1 MILMTITKR
10 KALHGSVK
18 DCLKYIMN
26 PNKTMD
32 NILVTGLNCSPET
45 AYNEMLMI
53 DRMYQNKG
61 SRKGYHIIQSFNNT
75 DIITPEQAH
84 QIGLK
89 TMQQLYPDYQIVC
102 VTHVDHAHIHNHF
115 CLNAINMKTGKKLND
130 SLKHK
135 EGLNRL
141 REVSDQLSEEHNLT
155 VIKNA
160 PPITR
165 YGNSKTNYHS
175 SNSLRSK
182 ISNDI
187 DRLLLEAKSFDMLL
201 DLLKIE
207 GYQIKIGKDI
217 SLKPVGA
224 KRFIRL
230 SSINNGEYAKD
241 KIMNDIVIIN
251 KLFDEIDQLPKFN
264 KYKFQYGT
272 RTRPA
277 NKDLIYHGFERI
289 KMLGMIKISKRDY
302 SSYHKNKYNFLKKL
316 VLLNKKL
323 IDTNL

>member
-1 MILMTITKR
+1 MTITKR
-10 KALHGSVK
+10 KALRGSVK

-32 NILVTGLNCSPET
+32 NTLVTGLNCSPET

-135 EGLNRL
+135 EGLNKL
-141 REVSDQLSEEHNLT
+141 RDVSDQLSEEHNLT

-160 PPITR
+160 PPITS
-165 YGNSKTNYHS
+165 YGNSKTNYHT

-182 ISNDI
+182 IVNDI

-230 SSINNGEYAKD
+230 SSISNGEYAKD

-251 KLFDEIDQLPKFN
+251 KLFDELDKQPIFTN
-264 KYKFQYGT
+264 YKFKYGT
-272 RTRPA
+272 RYKPTHR
-277 NKDLIYHGFERI
+277 DLIYNGFERM
-289 KMLGMIKISKRDY
+289 KLLGMIRIVKRDY
-302 SSYHKNKYNFLKKL
+302 SSYQMRRYEILRSVININERINKY
-316 VLLNKKL
+316 
-323 IDTNL
+323 